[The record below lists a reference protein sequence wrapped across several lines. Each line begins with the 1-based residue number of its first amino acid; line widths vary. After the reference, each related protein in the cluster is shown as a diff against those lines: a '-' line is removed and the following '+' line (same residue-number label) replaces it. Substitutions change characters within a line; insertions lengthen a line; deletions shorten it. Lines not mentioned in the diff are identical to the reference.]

1 MTKHLLS
8 IKSGESILTY
18 PHRKEKPLKK
28 FYHQISELSKKV
40 NGYFGVDESSFDKI
54 WFYGFYA
61 TCISMIALTLMIA
74 GILYGF

>member
-1 MTKHLLS
+1 MTKNLLS

-18 PHRKEKPLKK
+18 PHYKEKPLKK
-28 FYHQISELSKKV
+28 FYNLISEFFKKT
-40 NGYFGVDESSFDKI
+40 NEYFGVDESTSDKI

-61 TCISMIALTLMIA
+61 TCISMILLTIMIA